1 PPAPARSAGP
11 PGPASASGMTPE
23 TLRLLGRLFRTPL
36 TRATAPEG
44 PHLVSDP
51 ATAAAYLFEAA
62 APPDPDRA
70 RLALPRTF
78 TQVTPGTL
86 PAPNG
91 LVVLHL

>member
-1 PPAPARSAGP
+1 
-11 PGPASASGMTPE
+11 MTPE

-51 ATAAAYLFEAA
+51 ATAAAYLFEAD
-62 APPDPDRA
+62 APPDPDHP

-91 LVVLHL
+91 LVVLHM